1 MSIFRITVVGTG
13 FAALTAVRKLR
24 KADPSLEIDVVS
36 PKAEFVYY
44 PGTIWIPTGLRTPE
58 DLVIN
63 LTNFFKRMNVTFHT
77 AEATGLSADGRTL
90 HTSNGDISNDGI
102 IIASGGRF
110 IKKLPGIEHVITPCG
125 GVAATTQIRDRLAK
139 LGGGTLAFGFA
150 GNPNEPSAMRG
161 GPIFEFLFG
170 IDTWLRQQGKRDKFK
185 LVFFTPAEK
194 PGQRLGEKA
203 VKGLLSEM
211 MRRDIETHLGHK
223 MKGFE
228 ANKVMTEG
236 GEFDADLIMFMPGMT
251 GNKWFDNTELDRSE
265 GGLLKANKLCQSEG
279 ADKVYVAGDSGSF
292 PGPGWLP
299 KQAHMADLQAEAA
312 AHNLLAELNGQQ
324 PTETYKVELMC
335 IVDKRNS
342 GTLITRSET
351 GGVML
356 PLGIIGHWTKRFFE
370 WMYLRQYK

>member
-1 MSIFRITVVGTG
+1 MSNSITVVGSG
-13 FAALTAVRKLR
+13 FAALTSVRKLR
-24 KADPSLEIDVVS
+24 NADASLEIDVVS

-44 PGTIWIPTGLRTPE
+44 PGTIWIPTGLREPE

-63 LTNFFKRMNVTFHT
+63 LANFFKRMKVTFHA

-110 IKKLPGIEHVITPCG
+110 IKKLPGIEHAITPCG
-125 GVAATTQIRDRLAK
+125 GIPETTQIRDRLAQME
-139 LGGGTLAFGFA
+139 GGALAFGFA
-150 GNPNEPSAMRG
+150 GNPKEPSAMRG
-161 GPIFEFLFG
+161 GPVFEFLFG
-170 IDTWLRQQGKRDKFK
+170 IDTWLRKQGKRDNFK

-211 MRRDIETHLGHK
+211 AKRDIETHLGHK

-228 ANKVMTEG
+228 SNKVMTEG

-251 GNKWFDNTELDRSE
+251 GNQWFDNTELARSE
-265 GGLLKANKLCQSEG
+265 GGLLKANKFCQVEG
-279 ADKVYVAGDSGSF
+279 AELVYVAGDSGSF
-292 PGPGWLP
+292 PGPDWLP
-299 KQAHMADLQAEAA
+299 KQAHMADLQAAA
-312 AHNLLAELNGQQ
+312 AAKNLLAELNGEQ
-324 PTETYKVELMC
+324 PTDTFKAELMC

-342 GTLITRSET
+342 GTLITRSEA
-351 GGVML
+351 GGVIL
-356 PLGIIGHWTKRFFE
+356 PLGIIGHWIKRFFE
-370 WMYLRQYK
+370 WIYLLNYR

>member
-1 MSIFRITVVGTG
+1 MSKVTVVGTG

-24 KADPSLEIDVVS
+24 KADASLEIDVVS

-44 PGTIWIPTGLRTPE
+44 PGTIWIPTGLRNPE

-63 LTNFFKRMNVTFHT
+63 LANFFKRMKVTFHA
-77 AEATGLSADGRTL
+77 AEAAGLSADGRTL

-110 IKKLPGIEHVITPCG
+110 IKKLPGIEHAITPCG
-125 GVAATTQIRDRLAK
+125 GIPSTTQIRDRLAEMD
-139 LGGGTLAFGFA
+139 GGTLAFGFS
-150 GNPNEPSAMRG
+150 GNPKEPSAMRG
-161 GPIFEFLFG
+161 GPVFEFLFG

-203 VKGLLSEM
+203 VKGLLTEM
-211 MRRDIETHLGHK
+211 KRRHIETHLGHK

-228 ANKVMTEG
+228 SNKVMTEG

-251 GNKWFDNTELDRSE
+251 GNQWFDNTELARSE
-265 GGLLKANKLCQSEG
+265 GGLLKANRLCQSEG

-312 AHNLLAELNGQQ
+312 AHNLMAELNGQQ

-356 PLGIIGHWTKRFFE
+356 PLGIIGHWMKRFFE
-370 WMYLRQYK
+370 WMYLRQYR

>member
-1 MSIFRITVVGTG
+1 MRRVTIIGTG

-24 KADPSLEIDVVS
+24 KADASLGIDVVS

-44 PGTIWIPTGLRTPE
+44 PGTIWIPTGLRKAE

-63 LTNFFKRMNVTFHT
+63 LANFFKRMKVTFH
-77 AEATGLSADGRTL
+77 AVEATGLSADGRTL

-110 IKKLPGIEHVITPCG
+110 IKKLPGIEYAITPCG
-125 GVAATTQIRDRLAK
+125 GIPAATQIRDRLAEME
-139 LGGGTLAFGFA
+139 GGSLAFGFA
-150 GNPNEPSAMRG
+150 GNPKEPSAMRG
-161 GPIFEFLFG
+161 GPVFEFLFG
-170 IDTWLRQQGKRDKFK
+170 IDTWLRKQGKRDKFK

-211 MRRDIETHLGHK
+211 KRRDIETHLGHK

-228 ANKVMTEG
+228 SNKVMTEG

-251 GNKWFDNTELDRSE
+251 GNQWFDNTELARSE

-299 KQAHMADLQAEAA
+299 KQAHMADLQAAA
-312 AHNLLAELNGQQ
+312 AAQNLLAELNGQQ
-324 PTETYKVELMC
+324 PTETFKVELMC

-370 WMYLRQYK
+370 WMYLRQYR